1 MQQKKNEA
9 QSLFSERSQGQV
21 VQFKE
26 YSLEVQ
32 PNSTTLIPDPPLI
45 SYVSLEEFWNSIG
58 AQFPLMPNVN
68 NTCQWIGCEELN
80 QEMYQKGFSLVQDA

>member
-45 SYVSLEEFWNSIG
+45 SYVSLEEF
-58 AQFPLMPNVN
+58 
-68 NTCQWIGCEELN
+68 
-80 QEMYQKGFSLVQDA
+80 